1 MLFHKKT
8 KKALKY
14 VSIVIGIF
22 IIISM
27 IMLYAPILPGA
38 GGSHTPPPAGY

>member
-8 KKALKY
+8 QKALKIL
-14 VSIVIGIF
+14 SIVVGIF

-27 IMLYAPILPGA
+27 IMLYAPLSPGS
-38 GGSHTPPPAGY
+38 GGSNTPAPLGF

>member
-8 KKALKY
+8 QKALKIF
-14 VSIVIGIF
+14 SIIVGIF

-27 IMLYAPILPGA
+27 IMLYAPILPSS
-38 GGSHTPPPAGY
+38 GGSNAPAPLGL